1 MAKQQSFESKV
12 KGKSST
18 KKNIVKFIRSQV
30 SKDKQSI
37 RFSEEMVVIPDGKSI
52 EEHLKAIVSNKLI
65 STFNSLNLPFFYF
78 KNPRYLFYQNIVF
91 LNLLITQEN

>member
-1 MAKQQSFESKV
+1 MAKKQSFESKV
-12 KGKSST
+12 QGKSSN

-52 EEHLKAIVSNKLI
+52 EEHLKTIVNK
-65 STFNSLNLPFFYF
+65 
-78 KNPRYLFYQNIVF
+78 
-91 LNLLITQEN
+91 

>member
-12 KGKSST
+12 RGKSST

-52 EEHLKAIVSNKLI
+52 EEHLKAIVSNK
-65 STFNSLNLPFFYF
+65 
-78 KNPRYLFYQNIVF
+78 
-91 LNLLITQEN
+91 